1 MQSFAPIAL
10 PVSQTGTKT
19 LRHIAGVPFIYGMA
33 IPIGLLDLAV
43 SLYQAVCFRLWRIPA
58 VRRSAHVS
66 FARAELPYLNPV
78 QRLHCGY
85 CSYANGVLVYA
96 AEIAARTEQY
106 WCPIQH
112 REPPVGVHDRYG
124 RFLPYGDPVDLDAR
138 IDRLRTDLREGED

>member
-1 MQSFAPIAL
+1 MQSSEPLPL
-10 PVSQTGTKT
+10 PVPLYGAMTI
-19 LRHIAGVPFIYGMA
+19 RHIAGVPFIYGMGV
-33 IPIGLLDLAV
+33 PLVLLDLAV
-43 SLYQAVCFRLWRIPA
+43 SLYQAICFRLWRIPA

-112 REPPVGVHDRYG
+112 QEPPAGVRDRYG
-124 RFLPYGDPVDLDAR
+124 RFLPYGDPVDLHAR
-138 IDRLRTDLREGED
+138 IDRLRADLREGED

>member
-1 MQSFAPIAL
+1 MQSSEPLSL
-10 PVSQTGTKT
+10 PVPLHGAMTI
-19 LRHIAGVPFIYGMA
+19 RHIAGVPFIYGMGV
-33 IPIGLLDLAV
+33 PLVLLDLAV
-43 SLYQAVCFRLWRIPA
+43 SLYQAICFRLWRIPT
-58 VRRSAHVS
+58 VRRSAYVS

-112 REPPVGVHDRYG
+112 QEPPAGVRDRYG
-124 RFLPYGDPVDLDAR
+124 RFLPYGDPVDLDDR
-138 IDRLRTDLREGED
+138 IDRLRTDLREGDD